1 MNPAL
6 LRAEALL
13 MLRNR
18 ALCLM
23 LAVLAALLLGTGLTT
38 LRDHAATART
48 FAQTEQAERDRWLSQ
63 SAKNPHRAAHFGLW
77 VFRAPAPLSAI
88 DPGTDPFVGRML
100 RVEAHHPNDPL
111 FLSSLDEGPFHRAGV
126 STMADMIALFV
137 PLAALLLGFASFAAD
152 RESGRLRMVIG
163 AGGQVLQIASRRLAI
178 RLAALAMATGLP
190 MLAIGLMAGG
200 EIALLIAM
208 LLVALAY
215 GAVFLAIGMAVS
227 LRAPS
232 SRAALAL
239 LLALWV
245 TLCVLVPRL
254 ATAAVESALPTPSH
268 TALLDEAAAINRA
281 YNTPEA
287 AAARKQQLM
296 TQSAH
301 MDVGGAMLYNRDHHD
316 NATYDASLG
325 RMTARLQRQDGWL
338 TVAGLTSPLLPFQLA
353 NDTLARSGA
362 NDHAAFLQ
370 AAEAYRRRMSDLMNL
385 DLRAHP
391 VAAGQTYRAG
401 RSLFAALPPFVV
413 PQAGMMSLL
422 WPLALLALWLIGSLS
437 FLRATIRRLRP

>member
-1 MNPAL
+1 MM
-6 LRAEALL
+6 RAEALL

-38 LRDHAATART
+38 LRDHALTAQT
-48 FAQTEQAERDRWLSQ
+48 FAQTGQAERDRWLHQ
-63 SAKNPHRAAHFGLW
+63 SAKTPHRAAHFGLW
-77 VFRAPAPLSAI
+77 VFRAPAPLSAL

-100 RVEAHHPNDPL
+100 RVEAHHPDDPL
-111 FLSSLDEGPFHRAGV
+111 FLSALDEGPFHRAGA
-126 STMADMIALFV
+126 STMGDMVALFV

-152 RESGRLRMVIG
+152 RESGRLRMMIG
-163 AGGQVLQIASRRLAI
+163 AGGPLPRIAGLRFAI
-178 RLAALAMATGLP
+178 RLALLAMATGLP
-190 MLAIGLMAGG
+190 MLAVGLIVGG
-200 EIALLIAM
+200 AIMQLLAM
-208 LLVALAY
+208 LLAALAY
-215 GAVFLAIGMAVS
+215 GAIFLAIGMAVS
-227 LRAPS
+227 LSAPG

-245 TLCVLVPRL
+245 MLCVLVPRL
-254 ATAAVESALPTPSH
+254 TTAAVETALPTPSH

-296 TQSAH
+296 AQGGH
-301 MDVGGAMLYNRDHHD
+301 MDVGGAMLYSRDHHD
-316 NATYDASLG
+316 NAAYDASLA
-325 RMTARLQRQDGWL
+325 RMTTRLRQQDGWL
-338 TVAGLTSPLLPFQLA
+338 TMAGLASPLLPFQLA
-353 NDTLARSGA
+353 SDTLAHSSA
-362 NDHAAFLQ
+362 SDQAAFLQ

-391 VAAGQTYRAG
+391 VAAGQSYRAG
-401 RSLFAALPPFVV
+401 PALFAALPPFTV
-413 PQAGMMSLL
+413 PQASMIGLL
-422 WPLALLALWLIGSLS
+422 WPLALLALWLIASLL